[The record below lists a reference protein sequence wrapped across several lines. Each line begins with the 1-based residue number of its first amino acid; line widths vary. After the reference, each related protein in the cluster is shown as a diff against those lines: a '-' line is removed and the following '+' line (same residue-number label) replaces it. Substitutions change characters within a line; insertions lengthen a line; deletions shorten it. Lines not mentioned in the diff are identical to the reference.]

1 MKKISKFILAATL
14 FSGMLIPNLANATED
29 AGAVVRCTRHRHPI
43 TYECETPFGKFLL
56 TFDFVYTTCDNP
68 DANTFWIE

>member
-14 FSGMLIPNLANATED
+14 FTGMLIPNLANANQDE
-29 AGAVVRCTRHRHPI
+29 GATVRCTRHRHPI
-43 TYECETPFGKFLL
+43 TWEVETSFGTFML
-56 TFDFVYTTCDNP
+56 TVDFVYTTCDNP